1 MLRTIFMRRVIGCL
15 ILAVFGFQTFL
26 VSTLWAEDAIQKKP
40 VAQSADQRFLD
51 FGDGTVLDKN
61 SNLMWMKLDY
71 WLIEKKWVNWYTAM
85 EFAQRMNNK
94 NYAGYEDWRLPTPE
108 EAKQLYDRRKRNVD
122 KDGDKVFIDR
132 IFPKGGGWGTW
143 TSSVKGSQAIVVSYK
158 DEGGQAYQDK
168 INGPDAF
175 LRLVR
180 GPVSPIK

>member
-1 MLRTIFMRRVIGCL
+1 MRGRFIVFFIV
-15 ILAVFGFQTFL
+15 AVFGLQAFSL
-26 VSTLWAEDAIQKKP
+26 SISWAGELSKKQP
-40 VAQSADQRFLD
+40 VAKSADQRFLD
-51 FGDGTVLDKN
+51 YGDGTILDTKA
-61 SNLMWMKLDY
+61 NLMWMKLDT
-71 WLIEKKWVNWYTAM
+71 WQIEKKWVNWYTAQ

-94 NYAGYEDWRLPTPE
+94 KFAGYEDWRLPTPE
-108 EAKQLYDRRKRNVD
+108 EAQKLYDRRRRNVD

-143 TSSVKGSQAIVVSYK
+143 TSSYKSGQAIVVSYK

-180 GPVSPIK
+180 GPVSWKK

>member
-1 MLRTIFMRRVIGCL
+1 M
-15 ILAVFGFQTFL
+15 LAVFGFQAFF
-26 VSTLWAEDAIQKKP
+26 VSALWADESVQKKP
-40 VAQSADQRFLD
+40 VAKSSDQRFLD
-51 FGDGTVLDKN
+51 FGDGTILDKK

-71 WLIEKKWVNWYTAM
+71 WLIEKKWVNWYTAQ

-94 NYAGYEDWRLPTPE
+94 KFAGYEDWRLPTPE
-108 EAKQLYDRRKRNVD
+108 EAELLYDRRRRNVD

-143 TSSVKGSQAIVVSYK
+143 TSSEKGAQAVVVSFK

-180 GPVSPIK
+180 GPDS

>member
-1 MLRTIFMRRVIGCL
+1 MRRWMIV
-15 ILAVFGFQTFL
+15 TFL
-26 VSTLWAEDAIQKKP
+26 LTLFGTPAGLLSPLGADESNQKKP
-40 VAQSADQRFLD
+40 VATSSDQRFID
-51 FGDGTVLDKN
+51 YGDGTILDTQ

-71 WLIEKKWVNWYTAM
+71 WQIEKKWVNWYTAK

-94 NYAGYEDWRLPTPE
+94 KFAGYDDWRLPTPE
-108 EAKQLYDRRKRNVD
+108 EAKQLYDRRKRNTD

-143 TSSVKGSQAIVVSYK
+143 TSSEKGAQAIVISYK

-180 GPVSPIK
+180 GPVS